1 MAPAGRPPRIAHC
14 VGFYFPD
21 MVGGTEVYVQ
31 DLVSELTKREVDG
44 YVIAAT
50 NEVYRQYD
58 WQGVPVIR
66 YPNNWASIRE
76 YAPTR
81 PRAGLSKFQELI
93 LENRPDIFH
102 LHSWT
107 SGAGLNHLSQ
117 IAQLGI
123 PCIVTMHVPSAL
135 CMRGTML
142 LHGRQ
147 ACDGRI
153 DEKRCAQCWSEFRGV
168 PSSLA
173 YAMAHLPRMSFEIL
187 APTNKIV
194 SRAMTLLSARS
205 RAVVQAHELHH
216 MADLSATI
224 VAPSGWVHSGLLANG
239 IAPSKLIVS
248 RQGVAGG
255 LVEEAARGSRKQ
267 PSEEL
272 VVGFVGRLE
281 HYKGVHILLEAMA
294 RIPKHLPLRLR
305 VAGSGTEPD
314 YLRKLIVAAGQDKRI
329 EFCGS
334 ISRTEVPDFL
344 RSVDVLAV
352 PSNYMETGPLVV
364 LEAHAFG
371 VPVMGA
377 DLGGISERIRNGVD
391 GWLLPFDDSAA
402 WATAIQEI
410 ALDRAKLAQIA
421 LNIEPCRTMGD
432 VAAEMAALYRE
443 ILSGPPNETA
453 AA

>member
-1 MAPAGRPPRIAHC
+1 MAPVGRRPRIAHC

-31 DLVSELTKREVDG
+31 DLLSELAKREVDG

-58 WQGVPVIR
+58 WLGVPVIR
-66 YPNNWASIRE
+66 YPSNWASVRE

-123 PCIVTMHVPSAL
+123 PCVVTMHVPSAL

-153 DEKRCAQCWSEFRGV
+153 DEKRCAQCWSELVGV
-168 PSSLA
+168 PSALA
-173 YAMAHLPRMSFEIL
+173 YAMTRLPRMSFDVG
-187 APTNKIV
+187 ATNKIV
-194 SRAMTLLSARS
+194 SRAVTLLSARS
-205 RAVVQAHELHH
+205 RAVVQAHELHQ
-216 MADLSATI
+216 MVDLSATI

-239 IAPSKLIVS
+239 VAPEKLTVS
-248 RQGVAGG
+248 RQGVASG
-255 LVEEAARGSRKQ
+255 LVEEAARGTRKP
-267 PSEEL
+267 PSNEL

-281 HYKGVHILLEAMA
+281 HYKGAHILLEAIA
-294 RIPKHLPLRLR
+294 QIPRELPLRLR
-305 VAGSGTEPD
+305 IAGSGTEPE
-314 YLRKLIVAAGQDKRI
+314 YLRKLILAAGQDKRI
-329 EFCGS
+329 EFLGS
-334 ISRTEVPDFL
+334 ISRTEVTEFL
-344 RSVDVLAV
+344 RSIDVLAV

-377 DLGGISERIRNGVD
+377 DLGGISERIRDGVD
-391 GWLLPFDDSAA
+391 GWLLPFDDPAA

-410 ALDRAKLAQIA
+410 TLDRARLAQIA
-421 LNIEPCRTMGD
+421 SNIEPCRTMGD
-432 VAAEMAALYRE
+432 VASEMTALYHE
-443 ILSGPPNETA
+443 ILAGMPSEIATA
-453 AA
+453 

>member
-1 MAPAGRPPRIAHC
+1 MTPAGKQPRIAHC

-21 MVGGTEVYVQ
+21 QVGGTEVYVQ
-31 DLVSELTKREVDG
+31 DLLSELAKREVGG

-50 NEVYRQYD
+50 NKVYLQYD

-66 YPNNWASIRE
+66 YPSNWASIRE

-107 SGAGLNHLSQ
+107 SGAGLVHLSQ

-123 PCIVTMHVPSAL
+123 PCVVTMHVPSAL

-168 PSSLA
+168 PRPLA
-173 YAMAHLPRMSFEIL
+173 YAMAHLPRMSFEVL
-187 APTNKIV
+187 GPGNKIV
-194 SRAMTLLSARS
+194 SRAVTLLSARS
-205 RAVVQAHELHH
+205 RAVVQAHELHQ
-216 MADLSATI
+216 MTDLSAMI

-239 IAPSKLIVS
+239 IEPSKLTVS

-255 LVEEAARGSRKQ
+255 LVEEAARSARKQ
-267 PSEEL
+267 PSDEL

-294 RIPKHLPLRLR
+294 QIPKHLPLRLR

-314 YLRKLIVAAGQDKRI
+314 YLRKLVIAAGQDKRI

-334 ISRTEVPDFL
+334 ISREEVPDFL

-391 GWLLPFDDSAA
+391 GWLLPFDDSTA
-402 WATAIQEI
+402 WAAAIQEI

-421 LNIEPCRTMGD
+421 SNVEPCRTMGD
-432 VAAEMAALYRE
+432 VAVDMVALYRD
-443 ILSGPPNETA
+443 ILAGTPDKTA
-453 AA
+453 PA

>member
-1 MAPAGRPPRIAHC
+1 
-14 VGFYFPD
+14 

-31 DLVSELTKREVDG
+31 DLLSELAKREVDG

-58 WQGVPVIR
+58 WLGVPVIR
-66 YPNNWASIRE
+66 YPSNWASVRE

-123 PCIVTMHVPSAL
+123 PCVVTMHVPSAL

-153 DEKRCAQCWSEFRGV
+153 DEKRCAQCWSELVGV
-168 PSSLA
+168 PSALA
-173 YAMAHLPRMSFEIL
+173 YAMTRLPRMSFDVG
-187 APTNKIV
+187 ATNKIV
-194 SRAMTLLSARS
+194 SRAVTLLSARS
-205 RAVVQAHELHH
+205 RAVVQAHELHQ
-216 MADLSATI
+216 MVDLSATI

-239 IAPSKLIVS
+239 VAPEKLTVS
-248 RQGVAGG
+248 RQGVASG
-255 LVEEAARGSRKQ
+255 LVEEAARGTRKP
-267 PSEEL
+267 PSNEL

-281 HYKGVHILLEAMA
+281 HYKGAHILLEAIA
-294 RIPKHLPLRLR
+294 QIPRELPLRLR
-305 VAGSGTEPD
+305 IAGSGTEPE
-314 YLRKLIVAAGQDKRI
+314 YLRKLILTAGQDKRI
-329 EFCGS
+329 EFLGS
-334 ISRTEVPDFL
+334 ISRTEVTEFL
-344 RSVDVLAV
+344 RSIDVLAV

-377 DLGGISERIRNGVD
+377 DLGGISERIRDGVD
-391 GWLLPFDDSAA
+391 GWLLPFDDPAA

-410 ALDRAKLAQIA
+410 ALDRARLAQIA
-421 LNIEPCRTMGD
+421 SNIEPCRTMGD
-432 VAAEMAALYRE
+432 VASEMTALYHE
-443 ILSGPPNETA
+443 ILAGMPSEIATA
-453 AA
+453 

>member
-1 MAPAGRPPRIAHC
+1 MTPADKQPRIAHC

-21 MVGGTEVYVQ
+21 QVGGTEVYVQ
-31 DLVSELTKREVDG
+31 DLVSELAKREVGG

-50 NEVYRQYD
+50 NEVYRKYD
-58 WQGVPVIR
+58 WLGVPVIR

-81 PRAGLSKFQELI
+81 ARAGLSKFQELI

-107 SGAGLNHLSQ
+107 SGAGLHHLSQ
-117 IAQLGI
+117 IAHLGI
-123 PCIVTMHVPSAL
+123 PCLVTMHVPSAL

-142 LHGRQ
+142 LHGRK

-153 DEKRCAQCWSEFRGV
+153 SEKRCAQCWSEFRGV
-168 PSSLA
+168 PPSLA
-173 YAMAHLPRMSFEIL
+173 YAMAHLPRMSFEVL
-187 APTNKIV
+187 GPTNKIV
-194 SRAMTLLSARS
+194 SRAVTLLSARS
-205 RAVVQAHELHH
+205 RAIVQAHELRQ
-216 MADLSATI
+216 MVDLSATI
-224 VAPSGWVHSGLLANG
+224 VAPSGWVYSGLLANG
-239 IAPSKLIVS
+239 IAPSKLTVS
-248 RQGVAGG
+248 RQGVANG

-267 PSEEL
+267 PSNDV

-281 HYKGVHILLEAMA
+281 HYKGVHILLEAIA
-294 RIPKHLPLRLR
+294 QIPRHLPLRLR
-305 VAGSGTEPD
+305 VAGSGTEPE
-314 YLRKLIVAAGQDKRI
+314 YLRKLIEAAGQDKRI

-334 ISRTEVPDFL
+334 ISREEVPDFL
-344 RSVDVLAV
+344 RSVDILAV

-391 GWLLPFDDSAA
+391 GWLLPFDDPTA

-421 LNIEPCRTMGD
+421 SNIEPCRTMGD
-432 VAAEMAALYRE
+432 VASEMATLYRE
-443 ILSGPPNETA
+443 ILARAPGGATA
-453 AA
+453 A

>member
-1 MAPAGRPPRIAHC
+1 MAPVGRRPRIAHC

-31 DLVSELTKREVDG
+31 DLLSELAKREVDG

-58 WQGVPVIR
+58 WLGVPVIR
-66 YPNNWASIRE
+66 YPSNWASVRE

-123 PCIVTMHVPSAL
+123 PCVVTMHVPSAL

-153 DEKRCAQCWSEFRGV
+153 DEKRCAQCWSELVGV
-168 PSSLA
+168 PSALA
-173 YAMAHLPRMSFEIL
+173 YAMTRLPRMSFDVG
-187 APTNKIV
+187 ATNKIV
-194 SRAMTLLSARS
+194 SRAVTLLSARS
-205 RAVVQAHELHH
+205 RAVVQAHELHQ
-216 MADLSATI
+216 MVDLSATI

-239 IAPSKLIVS
+239 VAPEKLTVS
-248 RQGVAGG
+248 RQGVASG
-255 LVEEAARGSRKQ
+255 LVEEAARGTRKP
-267 PSEEL
+267 PSNEL

-281 HYKGVHILLEAMA
+281 HYKGAHILLEAIA
-294 RIPKHLPLRLR
+294 QIPRELPLRLR
-305 VAGSGTEPD
+305 IAGSGTEPE
-314 YLRKLIVAAGQDKRI
+314 YLRKLILTAGQDKRI
-329 EFCGS
+329 EFLGS
-334 ISRTEVPDFL
+334 ISRTEVTEFL
-344 RSVDVLAV
+344 RSIDVLAV

-377 DLGGISERIRNGVD
+377 DLGGISERIRDGVD
-391 GWLLPFDDSAA
+391 GWLLPFDDPAA

-410 ALDRAKLAQIA
+410 ALDRARLAQIA
-421 LNIEPCRTMGD
+421 SNIEPCRTMGD
-432 VAAEMAALYRE
+432 VASEMTALYHE
-443 ILSGPPNETA
+443 ILAGMPSEIATA
-453 AA
+453 